1 MDRFTD
7 FGIETVTDPDGKEI
21 PKQDLYFVEL
31 EDGYRYAV
39 RGSGTEPKI
48 KFYLF
53 GNDAIED
60 ASRLEKTKTK
70 TRDRLE
76 ALKAAILDDAKVQR
90 RRIVAFRLREYFIR
104 LFELP
109 LIGRTSSRT
118 AA

>member
-39 RGSGTEPKI
+39 CGTEPKI

-60 ASRLEKTKTK
+60 ASRLEETKPK
-70 TRDRLE
+70 HAIDWRS
-76 ALKAAILDDAKVQR
+76 KAAILDDAKVR
-90 RRIVAFRLREYFIR
+90 AGE
-104 LFELP
+104 
-109 LIGRTSSRT
+109 
-118 AA
+118 